1 MNFDEHSCT
10 ANRGYVCEHETHLF
24 RIGREIPDSIEFRA
38 ELDNFYG
45 KLEGAIIQH
54 GIQHGKSNHLNI
66 QVMTDASWRQI
77 QNPETGG
84 VMAITP
90 EIAGQTDT
98 ANQLFCWACNSVQMA
113 RDLTMMADNIADSA
127 NE

>member
-1 MNFDEHSCT
+1 MENHTCS

-24 RIGREIPDSIEFRA
+24 RIGREIPDAIEFRA
-38 ELDNFYG
+38 ELDKFYG

-77 QNPETGG
+77 QNPETGA

-90 EIAGQTDT
+90 EIAGQMKT
-98 ANQLFCWACNSVQMA
+98 ANRLFCWACNSVQMA

-127 NE
+127 SE

>member
-1 MNFDEHSCT
+1 MNFDEHICT

-24 RIGREIPDSIEFRA
+24 RVGRETTDALEFRA
-38 ELDNFYG
+38 ALDNFYE

-54 GIQHGKSNHLNI
+54 GMHHGKSTHLNI
-66 QVMTDASWRQI
+66 QIMTEASWRQI

-84 VMAITP
+84 VMTITP
-90 EIAGQTDT
+90 EIAGQIET
-98 ANQLFCWACNSVQMA
+98 ANRLFCWACNSVQMA
-113 RDLTMMADNIADSA
+113 RDITMMADNIADSA